1 MIHTERATIAM
12 NDSRKWLRFVAI
24 ALGTFMGYLD
34 SSIVNIALPTLTH
47 YFEADI
53 TVVNWVVTS
62 YLLMITGLVVIFGR
76 LADMYGRRRLYILGL
91 LLFSVSSAL
100 CGAAPTIWTLVAFRC
115 LQGVGA
121 AALLANGAALIT
133 ETFPSGERGK
143 ALGMIGSVL
152 AVAVIIGPLL
162 GGFLTEHVGWRS
174 IFYLNVPVGLAGALL
189 AARLLPKTEVRKSD
203 ERFDYPGAIILFAF
217 LSCFLFLTSLLSNPQ
232 WQFAVVVPLL
242 IVAIILAV
250 VFFTVETRVGY
261 AVLDLSIFRD
271 RAFSAASL
279 SSFLSF
285 WAVSSISFLLP
296 FYFDRVLLLDPT
308 MSGALLAPVPII
320 LVVVA
325 PLGGHLAD
333 RFGVRAICT
342 TGASINCLGLL
353 FLSTLNMNTS
363 RLGVILRLI
372 PFGLG
377 MGLFQPPNNSAMM
390 GAVPK
395 NRLGIVSGMISALKN
410 LGSMTGVAV
419 TTAVLAITQ
428 FAMLNKLQGLG
439 VASAI
444 AERQSFVAAVRAT
457 ALLSAG
463 VCAVVVFT
471 SFSRGHRQVD
481 RKDANLAEVES

>member
-1 MIHTERATIAM
+1 
-12 NDSRKWLRFVAI
+12 
-24 ALGTFMGYLD
+24 MGYLD

-47 YFEADI
+47 YFQADI

-76 LADMYGRRRLYILGL
+76 LADMYGRKRLYVQGL
-91 LLFSVSSAL
+91 LLFSLSSAL

-121 AALLANGAALIT
+121 AALLANSAALVT
-133 ETFPSGERGK
+133 EAFPTNERGR

-152 AVAVIIGPLL
+152 AFAVIVGPLL
-162 GGFLTEHVGWRS
+162 GGFLAEHVGWRS
-174 IFYLNVPVGLAGALL
+174 IFYVNVPIGFGGALL
-189 AARLLPKTEVRKSD
+189 AARLLPTTEIRKSE
-203 ERFDYPGAIILFAF
+203 ERFDYAGALTLFAF
-217 LSCFLFLTSLLSNPQ
+217 LSCFLFLTSVLSTPAPQ
-232 WQFAVVVPLL
+232 VIIFVPLL
-242 IVAIILAV
+242 LVTIVLAV
-250 VFFTVETRVGY
+250 TFFTIETRVKH
-261 AVLDLSIFRD
+261 AVLDLKIFRN

-342 TGASINCLGLL
+342 TGALINCLGLV
-353 FLSTLNMNTS
+353 FLSTLDMNTT

-390 GAVPK
+390 GAVTA

-410 LGSMTGVAV
+410 LGSMTGIAV
-419 TTAVLAITQ
+419 TSLVLSITQ
-428 FAMLNKLQGLG
+428 LAMMDRLQKLGIS
-439 VASAI
+439 SAL
-444 AERQSFVAAVRAT
+444 AGRLSFVSAVRVT
-457 ALLSAG
+457 ALLSAA
-463 VCAVVVFT
+463 VCAVVVLT
-471 SFSRGHRQVD
+471 SLSRGQMQVD
-481 RKDANLAEVES
+481 SSNEKLASAES